1 MRNNLD
7 EFVPEVQTA
16 RPNGGRPLS
25 PAVIEARISVRI
37 AELEVLAAQAAV
49 EYWRA
54 RIAARDEPPMF

>member
-1 MRNNLD
+1 MHNDLED
-7 EFVPEVQTA
+7 
-16 RPNGGRPLS
+16 RPRRPLS
-25 PAVIEARISVRI
+25 PEVIAARIAVRV